1 MSIKITAQQLSM
13 RFKDRVLF
21 HIPELSI
28 GPNDTIYLK
37 GDNGVGKTTLL
48 KILAGLIKPSS
59 GELAPPLRSF
69 WSKLGLS
76 KKNQGVIYLHQTPYL
91 FDGSVYQNVAYGIRY
106 QSFDKSPLLDK
117 KHSHLNTAQ
126 DIRTQVIHALK
137 MVGLETL
144 ADEHIS
150 VLSGGERQRVA
161 MARAWILKP
170 SILLMDEPSASLD
183 QESIERLVIM
193 AQDLIDRGASLVI
206 TSHQTNALTDLC
218 KKQWWIKET
227 TLIESPLLHMIP
239 KNNRQESSYVTSST
253 N

>member
-1 MSIKITAQQLSM
+1 MTVNITAQQLSM

-21 HIPELSI
+21 HIPTLSI
-28 GPNDTIYLK
+28 GPNDAIYLK

-48 KILAGLIKPSS
+48 KILSGLLKPTTGYLNNPSS
-59 GELAPPLRSF
+59 RWYQYFGFRQSQ
-69 WSKLGLS
+69 KD
-76 KKNQGVIYLHQTPYL
+76 VIYLHQSPYL
-91 FDGSVYQNVAYGIRY
+91 FDGTVFQNVVYGIRY
-106 QSFDKSPLLDK
+106 QSISA
-117 KHSHLNTAQ
+117 KHKRAEVITAL
-126 DIRTQVIHALK
+126 R

-150 VLSGGERQRVA
+150 VLSGGEKQRVA

-193 AQDLIDRGASLVI
+193 AKDLLKRGASLVI
-206 TSHQTNALTDLC
+206 TSHQTNALTNLC
-218 KKQWWIKET
+218 HKQWWIKET
-227 TLIESPLLHMIP
+227 TLIESPLLHLI
-239 KNNRQESSYVTSST
+239 KEDTQESVYVTSHS

>member
-1 MSIKITAQQLSM
+1 MSIKITTQQISM
-13 RFKDRVLF
+13 RYKERVLF

-28 GPNDTIYLK
+28 GPNDAIYLK

-48 KILAGLIKPSS
+48 KILSGLLKPSS
-59 GELAPPLRSF
+59 GRIQCPTQSWQHNLFP
-69 WSKLGLS
+69 KL
-76 KKNQGVIYLHQTPYL
+76 KFKDIIYLHQTPYL
-91 FDGSVYQNVAYGIRY
+91 FDGSVYQNVAYGVRFNKES
-106 QSFDKSPLLDK
+106 QKDKR
-117 KHSHLNTAQ
+117 AQ
-126 DIRTQVIHALK
+126 IINALR

-183 QESIERLVIM
+183 KESIERLVIM
-193 AQDLIDRGASLVI
+193 AEDLLQRGASLVI

-218 KKQWWIKET
+218 KKQWWIKDN
-227 TLIESPLLHMIP
+227 TLTESPLLQVIK
-239 KNNRQESSYVTSST
+239 KNKAQENIYAAS
-253 N
+253 NAN

>member
-1 MSIKITAQQLSM
+1 MSIKITTQQISM
-13 RFKDRVLF
+13 RYKERVLF

-28 GPNDTIYLK
+28 GPNDAIYLK

-48 KILAGLIKPSS
+48 KILSGLIQPSS
-59 GELAPPLRSF
+59 GRIQSPIQS
-69 WSKLGLS
+69 WQQKLFPRL
-76 KKNQGVIYLHQTPYL
+76 KFKDIIYLHQTPYL
-91 FDGSVYQNVAYGIRY
+91 FDGSVYQNVAYGIRFNKES
-106 QSFDKSPLLDK
+106 QKDKR
-117 KHSHLNTAQ
+117 AQ
-126 DIRTQVIHALK
+126 IINALR

-183 QESIERLVIM
+183 KESIERLVIM
-193 AQDLIDRGASLVI
+193 AEDLLQRGASLVI

-218 KKQWWIKET
+218 KKQWWIKDN
-227 TLIESPLLHMIP
+227 TLTESPLLQVIK
-239 KNNRQESSYVTSST
+239 KNKAQENIYAAS
-253 N
+253 NAN

>member
-1 MSIKITAQQLSM
+1 MSIKITTQQISM
-13 RFKDRVLF
+13 RYKERVLF

-28 GPNDTIYLK
+28 GPNDAIYLK

-48 KILAGLIKPSS
+48 KILSGLIKPSS
-59 GELAPPLRSF
+59 GRIQSPTQSWQHNLFPRLKF
-69 WSKLGLS
+69 KDI
-76 KKNQGVIYLHQTPYL
+76 IYLHQTPYL
-91 FDGSVYQNVAYGIRY
+91 FDGSVYQNVAYGIRFNKES
-106 QSFDKSPLLDK
+106 QKDKR
-117 KHSHLNTAQ
+117 AQ
-126 DIRTQVIHALK
+126 IINALR

-183 QESIERLVIM
+183 KESIERLVFM
-193 AQDLIDRGASLVI
+193 AEDLLQRGASLVI

-218 KKQWWIKET
+218 KKQWWIKDN
-227 TLIESPLLHMIP
+227 TLTESPLLQVIK
-239 KNNRQESSYVTSST
+239 KNKAQENIYAAS
-253 N
+253 NAN

>member
-1 MSIKITAQQLSM
+1 MSIKITTQQISM
-13 RFKDRVLF
+13 RYKERVLF

-28 GPNDTIYLK
+28 GPNDAIYLK

-48 KILAGLIKPSS
+48 KILSGLIQPSS
-59 GELAPPLRSF
+59 GRIQSPTQSWQQILFPRLKF
-69 WSKLGLS
+69 KDI
-76 KKNQGVIYLHQTPYL
+76 IYLHQTPYL
-91 FDGSVYQNVAYGIRY
+91 FDGSVYQNVAYGIRFNKES
-106 QSFDKSPLLDK
+106 QKDKR
-117 KHSHLNTAQ
+117 AQ
-126 DIRTQVIHALK
+126 IINALR

-183 QESIERLVIM
+183 KESIERLVVM
-193 AQDLIDRGASLVI
+193 AEDLLQRGASLVI

-218 KKQWWIKET
+218 KKQWWIKDN
-227 TLIESPLLHMIP
+227 TLTESPLLQIIQ
-239 KNNRQESSYVTSST
+239 KNRAQENIYAASHA